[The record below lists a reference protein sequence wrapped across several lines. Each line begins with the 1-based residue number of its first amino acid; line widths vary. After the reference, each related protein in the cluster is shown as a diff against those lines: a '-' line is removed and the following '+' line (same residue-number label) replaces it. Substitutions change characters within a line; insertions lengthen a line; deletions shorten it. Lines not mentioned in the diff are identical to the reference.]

1 MYNGD
6 SNIFAVQ
13 EGVADLLLFIYD
25 DDCILYFFKD
35 GMCVYGFFLFYILT
49 LRFFYFF
56 IFNWRAIFCAC
67 KYFLRMS
74 EFFVLVWYIKILKYI

>member
-1 MYNGD
+1 MYNDD

-35 GMCVYGFFLFYILT
+35 GMCVYGFF
-49 LRFFYFF
+49 YFT
-56 IFNWRAIFCAC
+56 
-67 KYFLRMS
+67 S
-74 EFFVLVWYIKILKYI
+74 